1 MFDYIAYIHKND
13 SDVRGQYSNSELNE
27 IDTLKG
33 RTESL
38 EESLDENYHHYTI
51 FAITSL
57 LITVVGVSMI
67 SSK

>member
-13 SDVRGQYSNSELNE
+13 SSVRGQYSNSELNE
-27 IDTLKG
+27 LDTLKG
-33 RTESL
+33 RSQSL

>member
-13 SDVRGQYSNSELNE
+13 SNIRGQYSNTQLNE
-27 IDTLKG
+27 LDTLKS
-33 RTESL
+33 RSHSL
-38 EESLDENYHHYTI
+38 EESLNENYHHYTI

-67 SSK
+67 SSR

>member
-13 SDVRGQYSNSELNE
+13 SDFRGQYSNSQLNE

-33 RTESL
+33 KSQSL
-38 EESLDENYHHYTI
+38 EESLDENYQNYTI

-57 LITVVGVSMI
+57 IITIVGVSMM